1 MKKIILS
8 IVCAFTT
15 FVAAAQ
21 EQKMTLYE
29 ALYRFYPNY
38 VYGITPMNNQLS
50 YSVLENNCVVR
61 YSYTTGLAEN
71 IIVNFKRNCNADD
84 VNGYQLSQDETKILF
99 YEDYNPI
106 YRHSFSTFYSVYDTV
121 TKTCEKLYD
130 NPQELATFSPDA
142 KSVAFVFDNNI
153 YLKNLETKEI
163 ETITSD
169 GIVNQII
176 NGKPDWVYEEEFGFT
191 KAFEFSPDGKKIAYI
206 KFNESQVKEFNLQ
219 FYKNIDISEYKP
231 EELYPTLETYKYPKA
246 GEKNSV
252 VSVHI
257 YDIETKQ
264 TKTADIG
271 SETDIYIPR
280 ICWTQDPQK
289 LCIAKMNRRQNK
301 LELIEYNTKTET
313 SKVFFTQTDKNY
325 IDEDVVKS
333 LTFLP
338 NGKSFII
345 LSESDGYR
353 NIYNYS
359 IDGKLINAVTS
370 GKPEVLEI
378 NGFDSE
384 TNTVFFTGVG
394 NKEWQSAIYKVE
406 LSGKKRTMLST
417 RQGTNEAQFGKDCK
431 YFINFFSN
439 ATTPYIITVNRS
451 TDGQGIRRLQSNFDL
466 KEKTDKYG
474 GVRKEFFTFPTSSG
488 ITLNGWI
495 IKPYDFD
502 STKKYPVLTVGY
514 NGPNYNMVKDEWEFG
529 WHQLLAQKGVLV
541 ACCDTRGTGRRG
553 KNFRQCTYG
562 QLGKLETEDLADFAK
577 YLSKQEY
584 VDSTRLGIWGWS
596 YGGFM
601 AANAMMRTPGTFKLG
616 IAVAPVTSWLL
627 YDNIYTER
635 YMDLPQNN
643 YRNYIE
649 NSPIY
654 YAENLK
660 GHFLLITGGA
670 DDNVHPQNSLL
681 LNEALVQEYKDFEF
695 MQYTNRNHGIYGGT
709 TRLHLYR
716 KMTNF
721 ILENL

>member
-635 YMDLPQNN
+635 YMNLPQNN